1 LFTLMW
7 GVFCIIVAQFS
18 TNMGSLIQAVNEYG
32 SLFYGV
38 ILGIFLVAFYLKSIR
53 GSAVFYSALIGE
65 VLVLTIYL
73 LDKFNVIGFGFL
85 WLNVVGAMAVVLLSW
100 LMQKLIPS
108 KQREPQKIV
117 L

>member
-1 LFTLMW
+1 MW

-18 TNMGSLIQAVNEYG
+18 NNMGSLIQAVNEYG

-38 ILGIFLVAFYLKSIR
+38 ILGIFLVAFYMKSIR

-65 VLVLTIYL
+65 VLVLTTYL
-73 LDKFNVIGFGFL
+73 LDKFGVIGFGFL
-85 WLNVVGAMAVVLLSW
+85 WLNVLGALAVVVLSW
-100 LMQKLIPS
+100 IMQKLIPA
-108 KQREPQKIV
+108 KQGQAEKIV

>member
-1 LFTLMW
+1 MW